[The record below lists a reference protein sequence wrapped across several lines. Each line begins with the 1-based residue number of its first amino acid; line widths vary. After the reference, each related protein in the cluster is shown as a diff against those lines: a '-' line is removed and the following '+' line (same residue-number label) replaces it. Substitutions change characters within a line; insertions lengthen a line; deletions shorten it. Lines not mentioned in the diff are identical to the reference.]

1 MKIPRYLMGE
11 RSNTRRCLTGGRSSV
26 RGVGGRLMGERPQVF
41 DGRAFV
47 GLANEWEQDT
57 SSIVQ
62 VHHCEQFLMI
72 EVSL

>member
-1 MKIPRYLMGE
+1 
-11 RSNTRRCLTGGRSSV
+11 
-26 RGVGGRLMGERPQVF
+26 MGERPQVF